1 MRQLAALL
9 LIALLVMS
17 AGCSAFDSSPNGD
30 RDPLTAEND
39 ELVPGLTEDGI
50 NDTTAF
56 ANAHYD
62 ALEYGEFERTEQQVR
77 HNESGEVIRT
87 TNTTQTVTE
96 DAARYVLRVDPDSL
110 ADPEPD
116 AVMTRETWR
125 EDGDRMS
132 ITRVT
137 DAAGTTEFYGQNMG
151 LESTSLPVSLY
162 ELSEVEHTV
171 SVGESDSGAERYR
184 IEGAGNITQHSDQH
198 VEFDL
203 LVDSSG
209 LIQTYDITHTMPV
222 DNEEQTWEHVGE
234 FTRDDDFELEE
245 PDWVEEGWEE
255 LESQAAED

>member
-9 LIALLVMS
+9 LVALLVMS

-30 RDPLTAEND
+30 RDPLTAESD

-62 ALEYGEFERTEQQVR
+62 ALEYNEFERTEQQVR

-96 DAARYVLRVDPDSL
+96 DAASYVLQVDPDSL

-116 AVMTRETWR
+116 TEMTRETWR
-125 EDGDRMS
+125 EDGDQMS

-137 DAAGTTEFYGQNMG
+137 DAAGTIEFHGQNMG
-151 LESTSLPVSLY
+151 MESTSLPVSVY
-162 ELSEVEHTV
+162 ELSELEHTV
-171 SVGESDSGAERYR
+171 SIDESDSGAERYR
-184 IEGAGNITQHSDQH
+184 IEGAGNTTQHSDQY

-209 LIQTYDITHTMPV
+209 LIQTYEISQTMSV
-222 DNEEQTWEHVGE
+222 DSEEQTWESVGE
-234 FTRDDDFELEE
+234 FTRDDDLELEE
-245 PDWVEEGWEE
+245 PDWVEDGWEE
-255 LESQAAED
+255 LESQSAED